1 MIKQCRR
8 CQENRNIS
16 EFQKYSRSSDGLQL
30 YCRACKKQM
39 NRNLYERK
47 PRRNYERN
55 KAAAHRNRLWFYE
68 YMKTKKC
75 EWEGCTVDDPD
86 MLVLDHLNPAE
97 KRIEISRM
105 VNCSYSLESVELEV
119 SKCRVLCANHHQ
131 KHTIQQFGYKKWQP
145 KE

>member
-1 MIKQCRR
+1 MLP
-8 CQENRNIS
+8 NFIS
-16 EFQKYSRSSDGLQL
+16 IRVILTDYNLTAVF
-30 YCRACKKQM
+30 AKKDLSVSITT
-39 NRNLYERK
+39 RIHAETTKTTK
-47 PRRNYERN
+47 PPRTEIV
-55 KAAAHRNRLWFYE
+55 FGFTS

-75 EWEGCTVDDPD
+75 EWEGCEIDDPD

-105 VNCSYSLESVELEV
+105 VQCSYGLESVKLEV

-131 KHTIQQFGYKKWQP
+131 KYTIQQFGYKKWQP